1 MKMMLIMMNS
11 HLLSCQRGPRWWYLE
26 PRSGAHVP
34 GWPRCMRHFGLTG
47 NKNTWEFGYIVDLLT
62 VILVVIVSAI
72 IIIIIIGAHHVLRY
86 LAGHMPAPSPGKRRR
101 RRRKRNC
108 PPGNFAT
115 APHLDIGG
123 VDIDGFGG
131 FDSFDLENNSL
142 VDFLGSL
149 VLDILGDNRLGT
161 HLALEGCVLLSVL
174 ITFLNHV
181 TIRKPCYHGHQLIMF
196 SSHGIQVTLFKK
208 L

>member
-1 MKMMLIMMNS
+1 M
-11 HLLSCQRGPRWWYLE
+11 
-26 PRSGAHVP
+26 
-34 GWPRCMRHFGLTG
+34 
-47 NKNTWEFGYIVDLLT
+47 
-62 VILVVIVSAI
+62 ILVVIVSA
-72 IIIIIIGAHHVLRY
+72 IIIIGAHHVLRY

-101 RRRKRNC
+101 RRKRNC

-115 APHLDIGG
+115 AFHLDIGG

-149 VLDILGDNRLGT
+149 VLDILGDTRLGT

-174 ITFLNHV
+174 ITFLNHI
-181 TIRKPCYHGHQLIMF
+181 TIGKPCYDGHQLIMF
-196 SSHGIQVTLFKK
+196 SSHVIQVTLVKA
-208 L
+208 LNQR

>member
-1 MKMMLIMMNS
+1 M
-11 HLLSCQRGPRWWYLE
+11 
-26 PRSGAHVP
+26 
-34 GWPRCMRHFGLTG
+34 
-47 NKNTWEFGYIVDLLT
+47 
-62 VILVVIVSAI
+62 ILAVIVF
-72 IIIIIIGAHHVLRY
+72 IIIIIGAPYPHHVLRY

-108 PPGNFAT
+108 PPGNFDT

-149 VLDILGDNRLGT
+149 VLDILGDTRLGT

-181 TIRKPCYHGHQLIMF
+181 TMRKPCYDGHQLMF
-196 SSHGIQVTLFKK
+196 SFQVTLLKK

>member
-1 MKMMLIMMNS
+1 M
-11 HLLSCQRGPRWWYLE
+11 
-26 PRSGAHVP
+26 
-34 GWPRCMRHFGLTG
+34 
-47 NKNTWEFGYIVDLLT
+47 
-62 VILVVIVSAI
+62 ILVVIVSAI
-72 IIIIIIGAHHVLRY
+72 IIIIIIVAHHVLRY

-115 APHLDIGG
+115 HLDIGG

-149 VLDILGDNRLGT
+149 VLDILGDTRLGT

-181 TIRKPCYHGHQLIMF
+181 TIRKPSYDGHQLIMF
-196 SSHGIQVTLFKK
+196 SSHVIQVTHVKALNQR
-208 L
+208 

>member
-1 MKMMLIMMNS
+1 M
-11 HLLSCQRGPRWWYLE
+11 
-26 PRSGAHVP
+26 
-34 GWPRCMRHFGLTG
+34 
-47 NKNTWEFGYIVDLLT
+47 
-62 VILVVIVSAI
+62 ILVVIVSA
-72 IIIIIIGAHHVLRY
+72 IIIIGAHHVLRY

-115 APHLDIGG
+115 AFHLDIGG

-149 VLDILGDNRLGT
+149 VLDILGDTRLGT

-174 ITFLNHV
+174 ITFLNHI
-181 TIRKPCYHGHQLIMF
+181 TIGKPCYDGHQLIMF
-196 SSHGIQVTLFKK
+196 SSHVIQVTLVKA
-208 L
+208 LNQR